1 MLLFEAWKGRCVEMV
16 DAGYAGPSVV
26 GKVGLGRSQAFSK
39 SRVYRGSN
47 SVQRRKD
54 AKPGQ
59 DDGAVL
65 HIYIC
70 HKAYGKQLKTLYSVV
85 IGRWDGPNIVAHRL

>member
-16 DAGYAGPSVV
+16 DAGHGGPSVV

-39 SRVYRGSN
+39 SLVYRGSN

-54 AKPGQ
+54 EKTQRRKAKT
-59 DDGAVL
+59 AAL
-65 HIYIC
+65 SYIYIFATEL
-70 HKAYGKQLKTLYSVV
+70 KADS
-85 IGRWDGPNIVAHRL
+85 